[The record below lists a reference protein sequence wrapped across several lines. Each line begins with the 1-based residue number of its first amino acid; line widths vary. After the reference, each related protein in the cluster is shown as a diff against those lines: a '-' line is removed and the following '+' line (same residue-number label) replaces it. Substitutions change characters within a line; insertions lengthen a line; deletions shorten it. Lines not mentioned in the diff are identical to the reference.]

1 MNSNFMRAASKESK
15 QTLLTRSWKRS
26 LMLALV
32 TLVCAASAFA
42 GPGVQVG
49 NQLMFRPAGM
59 VRAVVPNPAGGPP
72 LTDWWVSDGA
82 SGFCRLD
89 NTGPDTAPSNGILNL
104 KTCYLPGVFA
114 PVDYQ
119 VETKNAGLINN
130 QGAVTNGYVF
140 VAGIKEVT
148 RLEFMASPTEP
159 GRTIINA
166 NAQISIFDST
176 KSLFTNG
183 APVNGPRFVRDVRM
197 GPDGKLYICFQGNGD
212 IWRIKNPL
220 TPNFTPTGNEV
231 ERVGTSWNGSTLLS
245 IAWVGHDLWAA
256 QAGFLNRIRNA
267 DQCNYTLP
275 KCQAILEFGKLM
287 TQQGMASDQFI
298 SGIPN
303 GRWLYWG
310 NGNRIVRYDTTSA
323 DNMQIW
329 NQSGRVCAGPVG
341 SPTNAVTACPVSSL
355 PQEYSL
361 IFGINFL
368 QTATPTQLT
377 LMPNSDGTPAFIED
391 MAVTTDPI
399 IEAPLPEAA
408 GNLPHTGR
416 TWLYQASSLLT
427 QEPCSTIPPNPI
439 STPPNPPPCVNSQIG
454 NDAPPTDA
462 PDDNA
467 RRHSV
472 LLLSGVTHAR
482 GLLWLQT
489 NWWVSDEDHGFC
501 RIDQNAITGATA
513 MTHCFRPAVAGD
525 PLGFFVPGQPAASAP
540 DALGHQNVYVP
551 DSAGCVVLPCTT
563 TGSIA
568 RLVFIPDGTGGTVS
582 QTGVLNS
589 GKGVPSAVSIPTGP
603 FNDGAVYIGYYNLGS
618 INKIQQPATAPS
630 SPFPVGS
637 LGHGVGVVS
646 LAFMGND
653 LYLAELAPPP
663 NANGQLVKGS
673 QVTVLVS
680 ASPSL
685 SRGSAREVDKPIS
698 RLQSPDPQSL
708 LSPQLFVNPNAFA
721 VGPVGDREKCLPPL
735 GVKLSSSVPADP
747 GTAPGLFMG
756 SMGLPPASAVSGGL
770 GLPPEVAQFGSIC
783 TTMIDWVS
791 QGALDQ
797 LRSLNVDLGP
807 VTALAFNSQTDSNA
821 NLAIADDPSLVV
833 PDQTLQKSQFV
844 PPTTGVLHGQ
854 GHVFIVP

>member
-1 MNSNFMRAASKESK
+1 MNSNFMRAAGKDSK

-32 TLVCAASAFA
+32 TLLCVTSAFA

-49 NQLMFRPAGM
+49 NQQMFRPSGLIKAT
-59 VRAVVPNPAGGPP
+59 VTTPGGTI
-72 LTDWWVSDGA
+72 TDWWVSDEA

-89 NTGPDTAPSNGILNL
+89 NTGPDTGPSNGILNL
-104 KTCYLPGVFA
+104 GTCYLPGTFA

-119 VETKNAGLINN
+119 VETRGILNN
-130 QGAVTNGYVF
+130 QGVPSNGYVF

-166 NAQISIFDST
+166 ASQISVFDST
-176 KSLFTNG
+176 KSVFTNG
-183 APVNGPRFVRDVRM
+183 APVNGPRFIRDTRM
-197 GPDGKLYICFQGNGD
+197 GPDGKLYICFQGSGD
-212 IWRIKNPL
+212 IWRIRNPL
-220 TPNFTPTGNEV
+220 TPNFTPAGNAV
-231 ERVGTSWNGSTLLS
+231 ERVGTSFSGATLLS
-245 IAWVGHDLWAA
+245 LAWVGHDLWAT
-256 QAGFLNRIRNA
+256 QAGFLNRIQNA
-267 DQCNYTLP
+267 DLCNYTLP
-275 KCQAILEFGKLM
+275 KCQAILEFGKLQ
-287 TQQGMASDQFI
+287 TQQGLISDQFI
-298 SGIPN
+298 SSHTD

-310 NGNRIVRYDTTSA
+310 NGNRVIRYDTFSA
-323 DNMQIW
+323 DNQQVW
-329 NQSGRVCAGPVG
+329 NQSGIPCAVPKVAPPCVP
-341 SPTNAVTACPVSSL
+341 SPI

-361 IFGINFL
+361 ILGMNWI
-368 QTATPTQLT
+368 QSATPVALA
-377 LMPNSDGTPAFIED
+377 DGSGFVED
-391 MAVTTDPI
+391 MTVTTDPI
-399 IEAPLPEAA
+399 IEAPPPAVAGILPK
-408 GNLPHTGR
+408 TGR
-416 TWLYQASSLLT
+416 AWLYKASSTLT
-427 QEPCSTIPPNPI
+427 QEPCVT
-439 STPPNPPPCVNSQIG
+439 TPLNPPPCVNSQTG
-454 NDAPPTDA
+454 NDNPPVGAPSND
-462 PDDNA
+462 A
-467 RRHSV
+467 RRRAV

-501 RIDQNAITGATA
+501 RIDQNLITGAAA
-513 MTHCFRPAVAGD
+513 MTHCFQPVG
-525 PLGFFVPGQPAASAP
+525 FVPGQPAASAP
-540 DALGHQNVYVP
+540 DKLGHQNVYIP
-551 DSAGCVVLPCTT
+551 DSAGCKTLPCGS

-589 GKGVPSAVSIPTGP
+589 GKGVPSAVAIPTGP
-603 FNDGAVYIGYYNLGS
+603 FNDGAVYVGYYNIGS
-618 INKIQQPATAPS
+618 IFKIQQPATAPTA
-630 SPFPVGS
+630 PIAVGG
-637 LGHGVGVVS
+637 LGHGVGVLS

-653 LYLAELAPPP
+653 LYMAELAPPP

-680 ASPSL
+680 ASPDL
-685 SRGSAREVDKPIS
+685 QRGSAREVDKPIS

-735 GVKLSSSVPADP
+735 GVKLSASVPADP

-770 GLPPEVAQFGSIC
+770 ALPPEVAQFGSIC

-791 QGALDQ
+791 QG
-797 LRSLNVDLGP
+797 SLNPLLSLNLDLGP
-807 VTALAFNSQTDSNA
+807 ITALAFNSQTDSKA
-821 NLAIADDPSLVV
+821 NLAIADDLSLVV

-844 PPTTGVLHGQ
+844 PPTTGVHGQ
-854 GHVFIVP
+854 GHVYIVP

>member
-32 TLVCAASAFA
+32 TLMCVTSAFA

-49 NQLMFRPAGM
+49 NQLMFRPSGM
-59 VRAVVPNPAGGPP
+59 VRAIVPNPLGGAP
-72 LTDWWVSDGA
+72 LTDWWVSDQA

-89 NTGPDTAPSNGILNL
+89 NTGPDTRPSNGILNL
-104 KTCYLPGVFA
+104 STCYLPGIFA

-119 VETKNAGLINN
+119 VETRGILNN
-130 QGAVTNGYVF
+130 QGVPSNGYVF
-140 VAGIKEVT
+140 VAGVKEVT
-148 RLEFMASPTEP
+148 RIEFMASPTEP

-166 NAQISIFDST
+166 KSQVKIFDST
-176 KSLFTNG
+176 ASVFTNG
-183 APVNGPRFVRDVRM
+183 SPVNGPRFIRDTRM
-197 GPDGKLYICFQGNGD
+197 GPDGKLYICFQGSGD

-220 TPNFTPTGNEV
+220 TPNFTPSGNAV
-231 ERVGTSWNGSTLLS
+231 ERVGTSFSGATLLS
-245 IAWVGHDLWAA
+245 LAWVGHDLWAT
-256 QAGFLNRIRNA
+256 QAGFLNRIQNA
-267 DQCNYTLP
+267 DLCNYTLP
-275 KCQAILEFGKLM
+275 KCQAMLEFGKLQ
-287 TQQGMASDQFI
+287 TQQGLASDQFI
-298 SGIPN
+298 SSHTD

-310 NGNRIVRYDTTSA
+310 NGNRIVRYDTFSA
-323 DNMQIW
+323 DNQQVW

-341 SPTNAVTACPVSSL
+341 SPTNAVTACPVSPI

-368 QTATPTQLT
+368 QTATPTALSEK
-377 LMPNSDGTPAFIED
+377 NSDGTTAFIED
-391 MAVTTDPI
+391 MAVATDPI
-399 IEAPLPEAA
+399 IEAPPPAVANILPK
-408 GNLPHTGR
+408 TGR
-416 TWLYQASSLLT
+416 TWLYQASSGLT
-427 QEPCSTIPPNPI
+427 QEPCVT
-439 STPPNPPPCVNSQIG
+439 TPSNPPPCVNSQTG
-454 NDAPPTDA
+454 NDNPPVGAPSND
-462 PDDNA
+462 A
-467 RRHSV
+467 RRRAV

-513 MTHCFRPAVAGD
+513 MTHCFQPAG
-525 PLGFFVPGQPAASAP
+525 FVPGQPAASAP
-540 DALGHQNVYVP
+540 DRLGHQNVYIP
-551 DSAGCVVLPCTT
+551 DSSGCKTLPCTT

-582 QTGVLNS
+582 QTGTLNS
-589 GKGVPSAVSIPTGP
+589 GRGVPSSVAIPTGP
-603 FNDGAVYIGYYNLGS
+603 FNDGAIYIGYYNIGS
-618 INKIQQPATAPS
+618 IFKIQQPATAPTA
-630 SPFPVGS
+630 PIAVGG
-637 LGHGVGVVS
+637 LGHGVGVLS

-653 LYLAELAPPP
+653 LYMAELAPPP

-673 QVTVLVS
+673 QVTVLVA
-680 ASPSL
+680 ASPDL
-685 SRGSAREVDKPIS
+685 QRGSAREVNKPIS

-708 LSPQLFVNPNAFA
+708 LSPQLFTNPNAFA

-735 GVKLSSSVPADP
+735 GVKLSASVPADP
-747 GTAPGLFMG
+747 GTAHGLFMG

-770 GLPPEVAQFGSIC
+770 ALPPEVAQFGSIC

-791 QGALDQ
+791 QG
-797 LRSLNVDLGP
+797 SLNPLLSLNQDLGP
-807 VTALAFNSQTDSNA
+807 ITALAFNSQTDSKA
-821 NLAIADDPSLVV
+821 NLAIADDPSLTV

-854 GHVFIVP
+854 GHVYIVP